1 MTDFGVLMFPTDYA
15 IAPHVLASEAEAR
28 GFESIFFPEHT
39 HIPASRKTPWPGGA
53 ELPREYAHTH
63 DPFVALTAAAAVTQS
78 IKLATGICLVT
89 ERDPILMAKQVASLD
104 LLSGGRV
111 VLGIGAGWNVEEMAN
126 HGIAFATRWKV
137 PGNACS
143 RCGASGATRPPSFHG
158 EFVRLRSDLVVSEA
172 RGSKAGPPVPVGCV
186 VGAGAP
192 GQRIAE
198 YCDGWMP
205 IFQGHTARG
214 GIRRNRLSGRR
225 SQQGLTKPGAPRAA
239 AAHRS
244 SRSSVCRRIA
254 PASRNSD
261 RFRFHSPAFGLPPA
275 DADTAIPLLDK
286 LAELAGSL
294 QAA

>member
-63 DPFVALTAAAAVTQS
+63 DPFVALTAAAAVTRS

-126 HGIAFATRWKV
+126 HGVGFATRWKV
-137 PGNACS
+137 
-143 RCGASGATRPPSFHG
+143 TRERVLAMRRIWSDEAAEFHG
-158 EFVRLRSDLVVSEA
+158 EFVDFDPIWSYPKPA
-172 RGSKAGPPVPVGCV
+172 QQGGPPVLL
-186 VGAGAP
+186 GASSRWSW
-192 GQRIAE
+192 QRIAE

-205 IFQGHTARG
+205 IFQDT
-214 GIRRNRLSGRR
+214 RRAGRR
-225 SQQGLTKPGAPRAA
+225 ESTIRTAFAGPTKPGAPRAA

-244 SRSSVCRRIA
+244 SRSSVCRRISA
-254 PASRNSD
+254 ASRN
-261 RFRFHSPAFGLPPA
+261 
-275 DADTAIPLLDK
+275 
-286 LAELAGSL
+286 
-294 QAA
+294 